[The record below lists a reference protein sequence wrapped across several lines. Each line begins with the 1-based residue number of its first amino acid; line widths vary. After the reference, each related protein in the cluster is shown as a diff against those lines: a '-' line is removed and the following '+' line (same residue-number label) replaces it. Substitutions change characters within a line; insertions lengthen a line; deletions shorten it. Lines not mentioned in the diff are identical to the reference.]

1 MKLHLP
7 IHSSRRVC
15 LKEDWGEMFNFIDL
29 FCWVLLSRT
38 LFSVP
43 IGVENEE
50 QMSNQL

>member
-7 IHSSRRVC
+7 IQSAGGSA
-15 LKEDWGEMFNFIDL
+15 LKRIEGEMFNFIDL